1 MKKQTIRLVI
11 LLALLVG
18 AVVFTFRIYAVS
30 CNHKYKSWEDAQIMC
45 RICSTLQ
52 NINNSGSCAVH
63 EEVSG
68 FYPIYCDCMPSY
80 LCTLGA
86 GAPTTVRI
94 QYWSG
99 ICENGWCSTGT
110 LVSDTSGIA
119 SLATST

>member
-1 MKKQTIRLVI
+1 MKKQTRRLVI

-30 CNHKYKSWEDAQIMC
+30 CNHKYKSWEDAQMMC

-63 EEVSG
+63 EEGSG

-80 LCTLGA
+80 RLTLGSV
-86 GAPTTVRI
+86 APTTGLI

-99 ICENGWCSTGT
+99 ICENGYLSTGT
-110 LVSDTSGIA
+110 LVSDTFGIA
-119 SLATST
+119 ILSRI